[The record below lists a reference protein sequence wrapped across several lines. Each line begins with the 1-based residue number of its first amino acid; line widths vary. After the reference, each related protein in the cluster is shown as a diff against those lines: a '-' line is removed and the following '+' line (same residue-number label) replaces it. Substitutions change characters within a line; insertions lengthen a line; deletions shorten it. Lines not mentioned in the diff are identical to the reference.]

1 MACFSMKHEVG
12 HLLTVGKLEKEQSDG
27 LWRVLAVC
35 PSENHITKGTRSTQ
49 GHLASQVCR
58 RQVAGFKHNQV
69 VPSDSFT
76 GALLSRGALESKLG
90 WCKSGPIKGTE
101 VLTKPKNHHVEGWS

>member
-1 MACFSMKHEVG
+1 MGCES
-12 HLLTVGKLEKEQSDG
+12 TVY
-27 LWRVLAVC
+27 
-35 PSENHITKGTRSTQ
+35 PSENHTKKGTRSTQ
-49 GHLASQVCR
+49 RYLPSQVYR
-58 RQVAGFKHNQV
+58 RQVAGFKHNQG